1 MPSTTRL
8 YNEEMCAPNQGRM
21 CDLVSVGM
29 RECLQMVFK
38 CKSID
43 GTFYSVNQSGNSLC
57 SANTKK
63 DGKEEEDRW
72 THVQTAQERTYAR
85 KYVNRFEAEMR

>member
-1 MPSTTRL
+1 MEHSTPST
-8 YNEEMCAPNQGRM
+8 NQEIAYAQPIL
-21 CDLVSVGM
+21 D
-29 RECLQMVFK
+29 
-38 CKSID
+38 
-43 GTFYSVNQSGNSLC
+43 
-57 SANTKK
+57 TKK